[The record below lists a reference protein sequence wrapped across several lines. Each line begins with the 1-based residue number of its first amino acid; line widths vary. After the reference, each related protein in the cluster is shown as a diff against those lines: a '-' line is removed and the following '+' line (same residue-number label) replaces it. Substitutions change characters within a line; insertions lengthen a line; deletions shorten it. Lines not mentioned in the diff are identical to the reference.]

1 MKLFQSWINLIHK
14 NEESLI
20 ISAVHKT
27 IFVHQLIYS
36 SNLNLASFV
45 KQKLYTYKLELCQC
59 KLISYLN
66 LILIINTILLVARL
80 HMPAVLQNEFVVK
93 MISFS
98 LTDIFHFYPL
108 VMIMIKVTDLE
119 QAISFIY
126 KLYSRIC
133 GFHWSTACL
142 NIMLLMHN
150 DTFNH
155 QIQLPVS

>member
-1 MKLFQSWINLIHK
+1 MKLFQSWISLIHR

-80 HMPAVLQNEFVVK
+80 HMLAVLQNEFVVK

-126 KLYSRIC
+126 KLYS
-133 GFHWSTACL
+133 
-142 NIMLLMHN
+142 
-150 DTFNH
+150 
-155 QIQLPVS
+155 

>member
-1 MKLFQSWINLIHK
+1 MKLFQPWISLIHK

-66 LILIINTILLVARL
+66 LILIINTILLVAGL

-126 KLYSRIC
+126 KLYS
-133 GFHWSTACL
+133 WSYL
-142 NIMLLMHN
+142 E
-150 DTFNH
+150 
-155 QIQLPVS
+155 